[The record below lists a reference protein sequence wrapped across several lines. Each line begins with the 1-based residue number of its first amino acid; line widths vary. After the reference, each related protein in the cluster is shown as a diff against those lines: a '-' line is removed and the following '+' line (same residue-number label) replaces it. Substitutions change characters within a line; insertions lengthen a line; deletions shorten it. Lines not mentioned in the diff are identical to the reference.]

1 MPCRTLRSAVLDSA
15 RRLEITRPHAASETL
30 GLCRPCAPETPA
42 RQGDLP
48 ERRHNPEVGTI
59 GDTERFRQL
68 TSSSSGAQVP
78 AGRAKLGRGIDC
90 LAFTI
95 QPRGVP
101 SMDCAAQC
109 RGRCRSRAANRAGRS
124 RRRFRAFRP
133 PNRRRRPSACRGSQ
147 RTGPWRGGCR
157 LKRAKGTPAIGPD
170 HVA

>member
-68 TSSSSGAQVP
+68 TSSSLRLTGPGWSGQVGERYRLFGVHDP
-78 AGRAKLGRGIDC
+78 A
-90 LAFTI
+90 
-95 QPRGVP
+95 P
-101 SMDCAAQC
+101 
-109 RGRCRSRAANRAGRS
+109 
-124 RRRFRAFRP
+124 
-133 PNRRRRPSACRGSQ
+133 RRPFDGLCSTVPRSMPKQSCQPSRTVSHTLSSTDPGDPDLLSPATPRRHAHPRSNPKSRQRGHHQSD
-147 RTGPWRGGCR
+147 RT
-157 LKRAKGTPAIGPD
+157 T
-170 HVA
+170 